1 MSDRTALL
9 MPGQGSQSVG
19 MGWDLAEA
27 YPSVRALYER
37 ADDVLGLP
45 LSEICWEGPEE
56 LLRRTENAQP
66 AILTHS
72 YAVWSV
78 LPAEVRA
85 SVVVAAGHS
94 LGEFSAY
101 LAAGALEYDDA
112 LRVVRRRGELMA
124 GSGDER
130 PGGMAAIM
138 GLDPEAVEEL
148 CASVEEGTVVAA
160 NFNAPGQIVISGDAA
175 AVERAQELALD
186 AGSRVIPLNVSGA
199 FHSPLMEVA
208 REGLREAL
216 QNVEIRDPS
225 FPVVANTAAQ
235 AVTEATTAR
244 RYLVEQL
251 TSPVRWVDGVGAMMA
266 YEPTRW
272 LEVGPGR
279 VLAGLLR
286 RIDRTQRAEAVG
298 DPAALDALQ
307 AANSNGSG
315 ES

>member
-1 MSDRTALL
+1 MSDRTAVL
-9 MPGQGSQSVG
+9 MPGQGSQFVG

-27 YPSVRALYER
+27 YPEVRRIYER
-37 ADDVLGLP
+37 ADEILGVR

-72 YAVWSV
+72 YAVWTV
-78 LPAEVRA
+78 LPEDLRG

-101 LAAGALEYDDA
+101 LAADSLDFEDA

-138 GLDPEAVEEL
+138 GLDPKQVEEL
-148 CASVEEGTVVAA
+148 CAGVTEGAVVPA
-160 NFNAPGQIVISGDAA
+160 NFNAPGQIVISGDTA
-175 AVERAQELALD
+175 AVERAQELA
-186 AGSRVIPLNVSGA
+186 AEEGSRVIPLNVSGA
-199 FHSPLMEVA
+199 FHSPLMDVA

-216 QNVEIRDPS
+216 ENVEIRDPS
-225 FPVVANTAAQ
+225 FPVVANATAE
-235 AVTEATTAR
+235 AVTEAGMAR
-244 RYLVEQL
+244 EYLVAQL
-251 TSPVRWVDGVGAMMA
+251 TSPVRWVDGVRTMM
-266 YEPTRW
+266 EFGPDRW

-286 RIDRTQRAEAVG
+286 RIDRSQKAQAVG
-298 DPAALDALQ
+298 DPVTIEELRTD
-307 AANSNGSG
+307 NPNTSG

>member
-1 MSDRTALL
+1 MSVRTALL
-9 MPGQGSQSVG
+9 MPGQGSQFVG
-19 MGWDLAEA
+19 MGWDLAQA
-27 YPSVRALYER
+27 YPEVRRIYER
-37 ADDVLGLP
+37 ADAVLGIP
-45 LSEICWEGPEE
+45 LSEISWEGPEE
-56 LLRRTENAQP
+56 RLRATENAQP

-78 LPAEVRA
+78 LLEEVRD
-85 SVVVAAGHS
+85 SVVVGAGHS

-101 LAAGALEYDDA
+101 LAAGALDFEDA

-138 GLDPEAVEEL
+138 GLEPAQVEALCSRVE
-148 CASVEEGTVVAA
+148 SGTVVPA
-160 NFNAPGQIVISGDAA
+160 NFNAPGQVVISGDAA
-175 AVERAQELALD
+175 AVLRAQELAEE

-199 FHSPLMEVA
+199 FHSPLMDVA

-216 QNVEIRDPS
+216 EGVGLRDPR
-225 FPVVANTAAQ
+225 FPVVANAIGIAITDAS
-235 AVTEATTAR
+235 TAR
-244 RYLVEQL
+244 ENLVAQL
-251 TSPVRWVDGVGAMMA
+251 TSPVRWVEGVHAMA
-266 YEPTRW
+266 EYRPDRW

-286 RIDRTQRAEAVG
+286 RIDRARKAIAVG
-298 DPAALDALQ
+298 DPAAVDELRVEDPTIA
-307 AANSNGSG
+307 G

>member
-1 MSDRTALL
+1 
-9 MPGQGSQSVG
+9 
-19 MGWDLAEA
+19 
-27 YPSVRALYER
+27 
-37 ADDVLGLP
+37 
-45 LSEICWEGPEE
+45 
-56 LLRRTENAQP
+56 
-66 AILTHS
+66 
-72 YAVWSV
+72 V

-101 LAAGALEYDDA
+101 LAGEALDFEDA

-138 GLDPEAVEEL
+138 GLEPAAVEEL
-148 CASVEEGTVVAA
+148 CAGVEDGTVVSA
-160 NFNAPGQIVISGDAA
+160 NFNAPGQIVISGDAS

-199 FHSPLMEVA
+199 FHSPLMAVA

-216 QNVEIRDPS
+216 RNVEIRDPS
-225 FPVVANTAAQ
+225 FPVVANASAEP
-235 AVTEATTAR
+235 VTDSNTAR
-244 RYLVEQL
+244 EYLVAQL
-251 TSPVRWVDGVGAMMA
+251 TSPVRWVDGVSAMMEF
-266 YEPTRW
+266 EPDRW

-286 RIDRTQRAEAVG
+286 RIDRTQRARAVG
-298 DPAALDALQ
+298 DPAAVEALE
-307 AANSNGSG
+307 AENSNTPG

>member
-72 YAVWSV
+72 YAVWAV
-78 LPAEVRA
+78 LPEEVRD
-85 SVVVAAGHS
+85 SVVVGAGHS

-101 LAAGALEYDDA
+101 LAAGAMDFEDA

-138 GLDPEAVEEL
+138 GLAPEEVEAL
-148 CASVEEGTVVAA
+148 CAKVEEGTVVPA

-175 AVERAQELALD
+175 AVERAQELAAED
-186 AGSRVIPLNVSGA
+186 GSRVIPLNVSGA

-216 QNVEIRDPS
+216 EGVAISDPR
-225 FPVVANTAAQ
+225 FPVVANATGQ
-235 AVTEATTAR
+235 AVTDAGSAR
-244 RYLVEQL
+244 ENLVAQL
-251 TSPVRWVDGVGAMMA
+251 TSPVRWVDSVRAMVE
-266 YEPTRW
+266 YGPDRW

-286 RIDRTQRAEAVG
+286 RIDRAHKAQAVG
-298 DPAALDALQ
+298 DPAAVDGFRMD
-307 AANSNGSG
+307 NETTPG

>member
-9 MPGQGSQSVG
+9 MPGQGSQFVG

-27 YPSVRALYER
+27 YPEVRQLYER
-37 ADDVLGLP
+37 ADEILGVP

-56 LLRRTENAQP
+56 RLRRTENAQP

-72 YAVWSV
+72 YATWTV

-101 LAAGALEYDDA
+101 LAGEALDFEDA

-138 GLDPEAVEEL
+138 GLEPAAVEEL
-148 CASVEEGTVVAA
+148 CASVEEGTVVPA
-160 NFNAPGQIVISGDAA
+160 NFNAPGQIVISGDAR
-175 AVERAQELALD
+175 AVDRAQDLASD

-216 QNVEIRDPS
+216 RNVDIRDPR
-225 FPVVANTAAQ
+225 FPVVANASAE
-235 AVTEATTAR
+235 AVTDSNSAR
-244 RYLVEQL
+244 EYLVAQL
-251 TSPVRWVDGVGAMMA
+251 TSPVRWVDGVRTMME
-266 YEPTRW
+266 YEPDRW

-286 RIDRTQRAEAVG
+286 RIDRTQRAQAVG
-298 DPAALDALQ
+298 DPAAVQALE
-307 AANSNGSG
+307 AEHSNTSG